1 MADSFVKWYYEL
13 LNATFLGDNGDFGP
27 QHFWADAS
35 AKITLSQASY
45 PAAAAAASAKGG
57 GDAVEGESICVQ
69 GDGRQVCDAL
79 KHVVRKYRVTYHPD
93 GGGVSGCVDGQ
104 GQAVLHAAGTLLNPS
119 DPATP
124 VCGSFQQQFGLVR
137 DPSLGNNWKIK
148 FTNANLVSK
157 PDTSQHQP
165 AAGPQFDQSS
175 SSTTAPSAM
184 ALS

>member
-1 MADSFVKWYYEL
+1 M
-13 LNATFLGDNGDFGP
+13 
-27 QHFWADAS
+27 
-35 AKITLSQASY
+35 
-45 PAAAAAASAKGG
+45 
-57 GDAVEGESICVQ
+57 
-69 GDGRQVCDAL
+69 CDAL
-79 KHVVRKYRVTYHPD
+79 KHVVRKYRVTYHPSMD
-93 GGGVSGCVDGQ
+93 GGVSGCVDGQ

-148 FTNANLVSK
+148 FTNASLVSK
-157 PDTSQHQP
+157 PETSQGPHGGGSGNSQFQAP
-165 AAGPQFDQSS
+165 ASFDQSS

>member
-1 MADSFVKWYYEL
+1 M
-13 LNATFLGDNGDFGP
+13 
-27 QHFWADAS
+27 
-35 AKITLSQASY
+35 
-45 PAAAAAASAKGG
+45 
-57 GDAVEGESICVQ
+57 
-69 GDGRQVCDAL
+69 
-79 KHVVRKYRVTYHPD
+79 
-93 GGGVSGCVDGQ
+93 DGQ

-148 FTNANLVSK
+148 FTNASLVSK
-157 PDTSQHQP
+157 PETSQ
-165 AAGPQFDQSS
+165 GPHGGGGSGTASFDQSS